1 MDLSKFKTSDWLKI
15 GGGAG
20 VLIFGLLPWISYD
33 TGIIGT
39 ISANAFDLNLTGILP
54 WLLLVAAG
62 VITFLLATGT
72 LKSSLPW
79 PLILLAATGLGAL
92 LIVFRL
98 LAGPP
103 GASFDG
109 VSRGIGLYVSTLAA
123 IASAVGGFLGFKES
137 GGDLNDLK
145 DVNKLKAAFDNGT
158 PGAPPAPPM
167 PGGGDMPP
175 PPPPPS
181 MPS

>member
-20 VLIFGLLPWISYD
+20 VLIFGFLPWISFD
-33 TGIIGT
+33 TGIIGS
-39 ISANAFDLNLTGILP
+39 ISASAFDFTLTGIFP

-62 VITFLLATGT
+62 VITFLLATEK
-72 LKSSLPW
+72 LNSKLPW

-98 LAGPP
+98 IAGAP
-103 GASFDG
+103 GESFDG
-109 VSRGIGLYVSTLAA
+109 ISRGIGLYLSTLAGL
-123 IASAVGGFLGFKES
+123 ASAAGGFLGFKES

-158 PGAPPAPPM
+158 PPAS
-167 PGGGDMPP
+167 GGGDMPP
-175 PPPPPS
+175 PPPPP
-181 MPS
+181 MPN